1 MEVIKKSFN
10 INGDLAQRID
20 DFIRENPGVSF
31 TLLVNQAL
39 LQWLKNPQIALR
51 SSKKLSEEDVKKFL
65 QENAAL
71 MDDLSK

>member
-10 INGDLAQRID
+10 IPGDLAQRID

-31 TLLVNQAL
+31 TLLVNHAL
-39 LQWLKNPQIALR
+39 LQWLQNPQIALR
-51 SSKKLSEEDVKKFL
+51 NSKKLTEDDVKKFMAD
-65 QENAAL
+65 NAGL